1 MPRESSR
8 SAVQHLP
15 RRESRDWL
23 KTKCFETGLFAI
35 TGFSELGEGRLEAIY
50 VAEERDGLLCPAGQV
65 RFGFAGRGLWH
76 TLDKLRA
83 GPARKG
89 FIPVQLGFFA
99 KVKFFGRHKAGWIRD
114 GVILSL
120 RTRLLA

>member
-1 MPRESSR
+1 MRNG
-8 SAVQHLP
+8 AI
-15 RRESRDWL
+15 
-23 KTKCFETGLFAI
+23 AI
-35 TGFSELGEGRLEAIY
+35 TGFAELGEGRLEAIY